1 MAASP
6 EAGGRGVYHRYCP
19 HSRSLMRGNT
29 SAWADP
35 RSTGRCY
42 ASLVPPNGMSHQR
55 LPESPSACA
64 SGFPGLQVS
73 SPVAPRS
80 CPHSG
85 AAPGVQSRV
94 PPKGRGRFRTI
105 AEQSMQHARKAK
117 ILPQP
122 WASIPSGIEPHGRGL
137 YESITLKKRGPSW
150 GSHRVVYPLLSDH
163 PMGFPMGVG
172 CW

>member
-1 MAASP
+1 
-6 EAGGRGVYHRYCP
+6 
-19 HSRSLMRGNT
+19 MRGNT

-64 SGFPGLQVS
+64 SGFPGLQIS

-85 AAPGVQSRV
+85 AAPGVQSRT
-94 PPKGRGRFRTI
+94 PPKGHGRYRTI

-117 ILPQP
+117 TYLN
-122 WASIPSGIEPHGRGL
+122 HGPR
-137 YESITLKKRGPSW
+137 YP
-150 GSHRVVYPLLSDH
+150 RVSS
-163 PMGFPMGVG
+163 PMGEDYARQPPSKREGPAGVATVWSTPYSQIIPWVSPWVSAAG
-172 CW
+172 DRLLPFLWNPP